1 LPEIPTFGIKE
12 LFMTHPADTPHR
24 SDTGG
29 AFGFVRNGYDQANV
43 HELTT
48 ADLESATVYG
58 RNDETIGSVSS
69 LKVGTDGKITDAVI
83 DVGGFLGMG
92 AHSVLL
98 PFSQLTVL
106 RETKGSDMRVHLDT
120 TKDKLKAMP
129 HHHA

>member
-1 LPEIPTFGIKE
+1 MEYANTQHG
-12 LFMTHPADTPHR
+12 AAG
-24 SDTGG
+24 SGG
-29 AFGFVRNGYDQANV
+29 AFGFVRNGYSRAEIHDQ
-43 HELTT
+43 TT

-69 LKVGTDGKITDAVI
+69 LKVGNDGKITDAVV

-98 PFSQLTVL
+98 PFSHFTVL
-106 RETKGSDMRVHLDT
+106 RETGGSDVRVHLDT

>member
-1 LPEIPTFGIKE
+1 ME
-12 LFMTHPADTPHR
+12 HPATTPN
-24 SDTGG
+24 DVGG
-29 AFGFVRNGYDQANV
+29 AFGFVRDGYHRTETHD
-43 HELTT
+43 LTT
-48 ADLESATVYG
+48 GDVESATVYG

-69 LKVGTDGKITDAVI
+69 LKMGTDGKITGAVI

-106 RETKGSDMRVHLDT
+106 RETNGSDLRVHLDT

-129 HHHA
+129 HHNG